1 MFHFFP
7 CSLLSSS
14 LLLLSPFLL
23 STSSLV
29 LPQVSRLHFTQE
41 LHNPRSATPGGKER
55 DPLPVRSYWVQV
67 QKAGVSQVFLVGK
80 NLPAYAGD
88 VRDMGS
94 ISGQRRSPR
103 RGRGNPLQYSCLE
116 NPMDRGAW
124 QATID
129 RVAKSWS
136 CLKRLSSHAQKV
148 GLLDHTWLITSGT
161 FKDPY

>member
-1 MFHFFP
+1 MCSHSWKFQRWSWLRNSEDSNVWMFHFFP

-88 VRDMGS
+88 ARNMVLVLGW
-94 ISGQRRSPR
+94 GRSPR
-103 RGRGNPLQYSCLE
+103 VGNGNPLQYSCLR
-116 NPMDRGAW
+116 NPMDRGDW
-124 QATID
+124 WSTVH
-129 RVAKSWS
+129 RVTKSS
-136 CLKRLSSHAQKV
+136 
-148 GLLDHTWLITSGT
+148 T
-161 FKDPY
+161 

>member
-1 MFHFFP
+1 MQAGPIQH
-7 CSLLSSS
+7 CAN
-14 LLLLSPFLL
+14 SPNC
-23 STSSLV
+23 
-29 LPQVSRLHFTQE
+29 TQANLQNYLIRKFKKE
-41 LHNPRSATPGGKER
+41 SILEGKENH
-55 DPLPVRSYWVQV
+55 LNAGNV
-67 QKAGVSQVFLVGK
+67 KAGVSQVFLVGK